1 MGKKLKEDEKIK
13 TNIPDSPFEDK
24 KEKDEEEDIEEMMG
38 MDYKT
43 MMGFSKKQQTEKV
56 VREHKPSIVDNLK
69 EEFGGKLNEGP
80 KRKYDYSKFAKKIQ
94 KSRNQFASDIVEFSK
109 VLKNTGLNEEA
120 EELLDFYQN
129 HKTTIINLKYDFDK
143 LIKKMDKVSGVR

>member
-1 MGKKLKEDEKIK
+1 MKYRDIIGIPNKQPKKVTTPQPK
-13 TNIPDSPFEDK
+13 
-24 KEKDEEEDIEEMMG
+24 
-38 MDYKT
+38 
-43 MMGFSKKQQTEKV
+43 
-56 VREHKPSIVDNLK
+56 KPSIVDNLK